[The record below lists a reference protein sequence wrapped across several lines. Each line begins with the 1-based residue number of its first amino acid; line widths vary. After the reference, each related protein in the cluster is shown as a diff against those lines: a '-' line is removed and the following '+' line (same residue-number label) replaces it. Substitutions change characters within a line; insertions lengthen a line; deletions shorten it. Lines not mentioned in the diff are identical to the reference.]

1 MIKSAKAVDPAA
13 EYVWKFSGSP
23 IRIHVAI
30 SVISKL
36 RQQLNADT
44 SVDPAQKKEIGG
56 LLIGG
61 IRDGRLA
68 ITDIEPLSL
77 DPGQRHFILSD
88 SQKESLKKSIA
99 ARQTGASSAIVGYY
113 RSDVRT
119 GIKLAEEDL
128 VLIREFFR
136 SPLDVFLVIRSDEEG
151 KPKAGFFFWDAGSIF
166 SDASF
171 LEFPLDETLVS
182 LTKRAESQPQA
193 PPVPEPAVTK
203 QTDKPDVRASKSG
216 ALRKTLYAIPLI
228 LIVLAIAWAVRPYL
242 HLITQLAPP
251 AETANTGPTPVV
263 YSPLSL
269 WASRVEKVIT
279 ITWDSKRPAMSGA
292 RVAVLTIK
300 DNNAQR
306 DISLTRNQLEANR
319 FVYIS
324 TGDTVEISLE
334 VFAES
339 GKPTVESIMIAAPQP
354 GQTDRSR
361 SMADVVVRRGVAAGN
376 NQTPIPATQA
386 PASQSRQSAEAVPPP
401 GPPPRTFIANT
412 KPRPVIVQPNL
423 LSDVPAATSTTATNP
438 PALKAPEYLASSPL
452 QPPVQ
457 PPVQPPPRATLGP
470 PPVAAAPVQPAKPLR
485 QVTPVVPTNVVSL
498 LRRPIDVRVL
508 VSIDEKGRVVKAEP
522 LVPPGGINQY
532 LAAAAASTARM
543 WTFQPARRGDT
554 PLASEMVLNFTFT
567 PRQ

>member
-36 RQQLNADT
+36 RQQLNSDT

-68 ITDIEPLSL
+68 ITDVEPLSL

-88 SQKESLKKSIA
+88 SQKEFLRKTIA
-99 ARQTGASSAIVGYY
+99 ARQASASTAIVGYY

-136 SPLDVFLVIRSDEEG
+136 SPLDVFLVIRADDEG
-151 KPKAGFFFWDAGSIF
+151 KPKAGFFFWDAGAIF

-182 LTKRAESQPQA
+182 LTKRAESQPQT
-193 PPVPEPAVTK
+193 PPVPAPAATK
-203 QTDKPDVRASKSG
+203 QTEEPVVRTSKSG
-216 ALRKTLYAIPLI
+216 ALRKAFYAIPLI
-228 LIVLAIAWAVRPYL
+228 LIVLAVVWAVRPYL
-242 HLITQLAPP
+242 HLIPQLGPQ
-251 AETANTGPTPVV
+251 AETANSGPTPVV

-269 WASRVEKVIT
+269 WAARAEKVVT

-361 SMADVVVRRGVAAGN
+361 SIADVVVRRGVAAGN
-376 NQTPIPATQA
+376 SQSPLPATQA
-386 PASQSRQSAEAVPPP
+386 PPSLPRQAAAPPSQT
-401 GPPPRTFIANT
+401 PRTFIANT
-412 KPRPVIVQPNL
+412 TPRQVIVQPNL
-423 LSDVPAATSTTATNP
+423 LSDAPSATSTTALNP

-452 QPPVQ
+452 QPLVQ
-457 PPVQPPPRATLGP
+457 PPVQPPPRATLGLP
-470 PPVAAAPVQPAKPLR
+470 AVAPAPVQPAKPLR

-498 LRRPIDVRVL
+498 LRRPIDIRVR
-508 VSIDEKGRVVKAEP
+508 VSIDEKGRVVRAEP

-554 PLASEMVLNFTFT
+554 PLSSEMVLNFTFT

>member
-36 RQQLNADT
+36 RQQLNSDT

-203 QTDKPDVRASKSG
+203 QTDKPVRTSFEVWRFAKN
-216 ALRKTLYAIPLI
+216 ALRHTVDPDRSCNCLGRAAL
-228 LIVLAIAWAVRPYL
+228 LAFDYPIGA
-242 HLITQLAPP
+242 
-251 AETANTGPTPVV
+251 
-263 YSPLSL
+263 
-269 WASRVEKVIT
+269 ASRNGEHRS
-279 ITWDSKRPAMSGA
+279 DSGGLLA
-292 RVAVLTIK
+292 
-300 DNNAQR
+300 
-306 DISLTRNQLEANR
+306 
-319 FVYIS
+319 
-324 TGDTVEISLE
+324 
-334 VFAES
+334 
-339 GKPTVESIMIAAPQP
+339 
-354 GQTDRSR
+354 
-361 SMADVVVRRGVAAGN
+361 
-376 NQTPIPATQA
+376 
-386 PASQSRQSAEAVPPP
+386 
-401 GPPPRTFIANT
+401 
-412 KPRPVIVQPNL
+412 VIVVGFTCRE
-423 LSDVPAATSTTATNP
+423 SHHDHMGF
-438 PALKAPEYLASSPL
+438 EASRNVRSESCRFDH
-452 QPPVQ
+452 Q
-457 PPVQPPPRATLGP
+457 
-470 PPVAAAPVQPAKPLR
+470 R
-485 QVTPVVPTNVVSL
+485 Q
-498 LRRPIDVRVL
+498 
-508 VSIDEKGRVVKAEP
+508 
-522 LVPPGGINQY
+522 
-532 LAAAAASTARM
+532 
-543 WTFQPARRGDT
+543 
-554 PLASEMVLNFTFT
+554 
-567 PRQ
+567 

>member
-1 MIKSAKAVDPAA
+1 MIKSAKAVDLAA

-36 RQQLNADT
+36 RQQLNSDT
-44 SVDPAQKKEIGG
+44 SADPAQKKEIGG

-77 DPGQRHFILSD
+77 GPDQRHFILFD
-88 SQKESLKKSIA
+88 SQRESLRKSIA
-99 ARQTGASSAIVGYY
+99 ARQASASTAIVGYY

-119 GIKLAEEDL
+119 GIKLTEEDL

-136 SPLDVFLVIRSDEEG
+136 SPLDVFLVIRADNEG

-182 LTKRAESQPQA
+182 LTKRAERQPQ
-193 PPVPEPAVTK
+193 PPPIPEPPAT
-203 QTDKPDVRASKSG
+203 TDAPVVRTPKSG
-216 ALRKTLYAIPLI
+216 ALRKALYAIPLI
-228 LIVLAIAWAVRPYL
+228 LIVVAIVWAVRPYL
-242 HLITQLAPP
+242 HLIPQLGPQ

-269 WASRVEKVIT
+269 WASRVDKVVT
-279 ITWDSKRPAMSGA
+279 ITWDSKRPAMSGV

-361 SMADVVVRRGVAAGN
+361 SIASDVVVRRGVAAGD
-376 NQTPIPATQA
+376 NQTSRPATQA
-386 PASQSRQSAEAVPPP
+386 PSSLPRQSVEAFNRNSQTT
-401 GPPPRTFIANT
+401 RTFIART
-412 KPRPVIVQPNL
+412 TPRQVAVQPNL
-423 LSDVPAATSTTATNP
+423 LSDVPAATSTTPTNP
-438 PALKAPEYLASSPL
+438 SALKAPEYLASSPL
-452 QPPVQ
+452 QPPA
-457 PPVQPPPRATLGP
+457 QPPPRTTLGA
-470 PPVAAAPVQPAKPLR
+470 PPVATAPVQPARPLR

-508 VSIDEKGRVVKAEP
+508 VSIDDKGKVVRAEP

-532 LAAAAASTARM
+532 LAAAAANTARL